1 MVKPSPL
8 WIRIGLR
15 TGLTL
20 AASLWMTTPLSAQEK
35 GLYNGFLYEV
45 LDAIG
50 TEDEG
55 PIYFLQQFNGT
66 DLPILKK
73 ATKGREDDTLQ
84 ALIGKKVTIEGD
96 MLGQSIEYK
105 RIAPYS
111 PAKQ

>member
-8 WIRIGLR
+8 WILA
-15 TGLTL
+15 TVALLT
-20 AASLWMTTPLSAQEK
+20 TTPLAAQEK
-35 GLYNGFLYEV
+35 GQFNGFLYEV

-73 ATKGREDDTLQ
+73 AAKDREDDTLQ
-84 ALIGKKVTIEGD
+84 GLIGKKVTIEGN

-105 RIAPYS
+105 RIGPYAATK
-111 PAKQ
+111 P

>member
-1 MVKPSPL
+1 MVKPLPL
-8 WIRIGLR
+8 WILGTTIAL
-15 TGLTL
+15 L
-20 AASLWMTTPLSAQEK
+20 AATPLAAQEK
-35 GLYNGFLYEV
+35 GQFNGFLYEV

-84 ALIGKKVTIEGD
+84 TLIGKKVTIEGN

-105 RIAPYS
+105 RIAPYTA
-111 PAKQ
+111 AKP